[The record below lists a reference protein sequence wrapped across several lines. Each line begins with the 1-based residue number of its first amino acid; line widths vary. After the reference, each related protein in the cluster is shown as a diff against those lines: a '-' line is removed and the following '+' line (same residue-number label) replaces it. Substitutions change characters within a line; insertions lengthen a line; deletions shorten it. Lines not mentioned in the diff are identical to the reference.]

1 MTPHSEHS
9 LDLDLIPESFSIVFP
24 DSRTDSNP
32 PFPSVTTNPSLTFG
46 VDVSDDKYLYGYGD
60 QNLRDSKKPETY
72 S

>member
-9 LDLDLIPESFSIVFP
+9 LDLDLIPESFSIRLL
-24 DSRTDSNP
+24 DSRADSNP

-46 VDVSDDKYLYGYGD
+46 VDDSGDKYLYGVRN
-60 QNLRDSKKPETY
+60 QLLRVSKKPKTH

>member
-9 LDLDLIPESFSIVFP
+9 LDPDLIPESFSIGFL

-46 VDVSDDKYLYGYGD
+46 VDVSGDKNLYGVRN
-60 QNLRDSKKPETY
+60 QNFRDSKKPETH

>member
-9 LDLDLIPESFSIVFP
+9 LDLDLMLESFSIVFP

-32 PFPSVTTNPSLTFG
+32 PFPSVTTNPSLPFG
-46 VDVSDDKYLYGYGD
+46 VDVSVDKYLYGVRN
-60 QNLRDSKKPETY
+60 QILRVSKKPETH

>member
-9 LDLDLIPESFSIVFP
+9 LDLDLMLESFSIVFL

-32 PFPSVTTNPSLTFG
+32 PFPSVTPNPSLTFG
-46 VDVSDDKYLYGYGD
+46 VDVSGDKYLYGVKN
-60 QNLRDSKKPETY
+60 QILRVSKKPETH

>member
-1 MTPHSEHS
+1 MTPHSKHS

-32 PFPSVTTNPSLTFG
+32 PFPSVTPNPSLTFG
-46 VDVSDDKYLYGYGD
+46 VGVSVDKYLYGVRN
-60 QNLRDSKKPETY
+60 QNLRVSKKPETH

>member
-9 LDLDLIPESFSIVFP
+9 LDLDFIPESFSIVFP

-32 PFPSVTTNPSLTFG
+32 PFPSVTPNPSLTFG
-46 VDVSDDKYLYGYGD
+46 VDVSGYKYLYGVRN
-60 QNLRDSKKPETY
+60 QNLRESKKPETH

>member
-9 LDLDLIPESFSIVFP
+9 LDLDLIPASFSIVFR

-32 PFPSVTTNPSLTFG
+32 PFPSVTPNPSLTFG
-46 VDVSDDKYLYGYGD
+46 VDVSVDKYLYGVRN
-60 QNLRDSKKPETY
+60 QNLRDSKRPETY